1 MLAICRFLTHNM
13 QGLNRTGEPM
23 AGEKILIADD
33 NTQIRMLIKAALMNA
48 DYELVEAADGDE
60 ALQLAISERPDL
72 MLLDVTM
79 PKLDGFE
86 VLQFLH
92 TRPETKDIKVMML
105 TTAGQPSDVQFGY
118 TLGVIGYMIKPFEP
132 HQLRDAIARALR
144 PPL

>member
-1 MLAICRFLTHNM
+1 MS
-13 QGLNRTGEPM
+13 
-23 AGEKILIADD
+23 GEKILIADD
-33 NTQIRMLIKAALMNA
+33 NTQIRMLIKAALMSS
-48 DYELVEAADGDE
+48 DYELTEACDGEE
-60 ALQLAISERPDL
+60 ALEKAIAERPDL

-92 TRPETKDIKVMML
+92 TRPDTKDIKVMML

-132 HQLRDAIARALR
+132 AQLRDAVDRAMR